1 MWARPWP
8 AAIRVSD
15 EVLAGVVC
23 RNADTPESDT
33 LAGAWT
39 SRAASSCPR
48 GSGTSASARRRTS
61 AASSDRASLPS
72 GLLALGFGSASS
84 ASSHPSEVVSSS
96 GTIPSSLQALG
107 ISAARGASTSIV
119 ARPVRVGRKATAS
132 LDSSPAILDSA
143 HSVEAG
149 HCYRC
154 LCGWTPDAHAPMWPR
169 TNSFRI
175 QAERHWCACQGV
187 ALPRRM
193 PLSAFRNFTSR
204 LRGMPWLLGLL
215 PCLVSLLGG
224 RRCGT
229 LSLAPCCH
237 CVFLDLDIIED
248 CRRGRQYWCVRCRRF
263 SVLADARA
271 KRCMAGAPI
280 SGPVLR
286 AWLGC
291 SRSAAHARR
300 MQVWHNQFR
309 AAHLLRCRQ
318 VSLNCYYRKLGRTAQ
333 SS

>member
-1 MWARPWP
+1 M
-8 AAIRVSD
+8 
-15 EVLAGVVC
+15 
-23 RNADTPESDT
+23 
-33 LAGAWT
+33 
-39 SRAASSCPR
+39 
-48 GSGTSASARRRTS
+48 
-61 AASSDRASLPS
+61 
-72 GLLALGFGSASS
+72 
-84 ASSHPSEVVSSS
+84 
-96 GTIPSSLQALG
+96 
-107 ISAARGASTSIV
+107 
-119 ARPVRVGRKATAS
+119 
-132 LDSSPAILDSA
+132 LDSA
-143 HSVEAG
+143 PSVEAG

-154 LCGWTPDAHAPMWPR
+154 LCGWIPDAHAPMWPR

-193 PLSAFRNFTSR
+193 PLSAFRNLSSR

-215 PCLVSLLGG
+215 PRLVSLLGG
-224 RRCGT
+224 RSCGT

-237 CVFLDLDIIED
+237 CVFFDFDIIQD

-271 KRCMAGAPI
+271 KRCTVGAPI

-286 AWLGC
+286 AWFGC
-291 SRSAAHARR
+291 SRSAARARR
-300 MQVWHNQFR
+300 MHVWHKQFR

-318 VSLNCYYRKLGRTAQ
+318 ASLNCYYRKLGRTAQ